1 MASEGART
9 AESRLNIY
17 LISKGQSGII
27 PPRNYRSFLSRR
39 TVSSGK
45 GRGALSVLIG
55 RSVLACEKGVSLVEK
70 TGAPKVIN
78 YRRPSL
84 GRTLSQNRT
93 LILMCLPAILFFFVF
108 AYLPMPGAYIAFT
121 NFQYNKG
128 IFGSDFV
135 GLKNFQ
141 FLFISG
147 QLGLLLKNTVLY
159 NLAFI
164 VLGNVVQLAFAVLLN
179 EVQNKIY
186 KKTAQSIMF
195 LPYFISD
202 VLVSLLV
209 YNLINYDYGFISHLV
224 RGLGGEMPKV
234 YQDANAWPYIIVMV
248 NLWKSTGYGT
258 VVYFAA
264 ITGMDASMMEAA
276 QIDGATTW
284 QRIRYITLP
293 TLKPTVIILFLF
305 AIGGILKGNFGLF
318 YNLVGNN
325 SMLFKTTD
333 IIETYVYRSMMN
345 SFNFSQSS
353 AVGLFQSVVGFF
365 IVLGANAFVKHLDP
379 DYALF

>member
-1 MASEGART
+1 MVKSQQKAAPTLEGYKKP
-9 AESRLNIY
+9 SIFRLI
-17 LISKGQSGII
+17 
-27 PPRNYRSFLSRR
+27 
-39 TVSSGK
+39 
-45 GRGALSVLIG
+45 A
-55 RSVLACEKGVSLVEK
+55 
-70 TGAPKVIN
+70 
-78 YRRPSL
+78 
-84 GRTLSQNRT
+84 QNRT
-93 LILMCLPAILFFFVF
+93 LILMCVPAIVFFFVF
-108 AYLPMPGAYIAFT
+108 SYMPMPGAYIAFT

-128 IFGSDFV
+128 IWHSPFV
-135 GLKNFQ
+135 GLNNFK
-141 FLFISG
+141 FLFSSG
-147 QLGLLLKNTVLY
+147 QLTLLLRNTILY

-164 VLGNVVQLAFAVLLN
+164 VLGNVLQLTFAILLN
-179 EVQNKIY
+179 EVRSAGF
-186 KKTAQSIMF
+186 KKTSQSLMF

-209 YNLINYDYGFISHLV
+209 YNLLNYDYGFISNLV
-224 RGLGGEMPKV
+224 RALGGEMPKV
-234 YQDANAWPYIIVMV
+234 YQMAGAWPFIIILV
-248 NLWKSTGYGT
+248 NLWKGTGYGT

-264 ITGMDASMMEAA
+264 ITGMDSSMLEAA
-276 QIDGATTW
+276 QIDGANGF
-284 QRIRYITLP
+284 QRIRYIILP

-325 SMLFKTTD
+325 SMLFNTTD

-365 IVLGANAFVKHLDP
+365 IVMAANAFVKHLDP